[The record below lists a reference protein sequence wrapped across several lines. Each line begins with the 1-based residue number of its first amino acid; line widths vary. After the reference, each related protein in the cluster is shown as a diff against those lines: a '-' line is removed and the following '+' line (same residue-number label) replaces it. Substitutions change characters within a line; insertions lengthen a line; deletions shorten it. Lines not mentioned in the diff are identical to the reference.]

1 MICRLAEM
9 ACCGSSIQVFKN
21 AVLSA
26 PISFL
31 ALASLGQALR
41 FTCLAA
47 AAASPATET
56 GAGGVAA
63 GGVAAGGLATGAA
76 GDGAEAAGA
85 ADCGVTG

>member
-1 MICRLAEM
+1 M
-9 ACCGSSIQVFKN
+9 ACCGSSIQVFKK

-31 ALASLGQALR
+31 ALASLRQAVR
-41 FTCLAA
+41 FRCLAA

-56 GAGGVAA
+56 GGEAGGEAAGGVAA
-63 GGVAAGGLATGAA
+63 GGVAGGAA